1 MLFLARTSLPF
12 LAKSDECYLNRWMH
26 FNLRLI
32 SFLFLMAVSVS
43 VLPFA
48 HGERVEHLGC
58 YAEWTDDRL
67 TIGNELVERQ
77 WTIEASGLLR
87 PVSFVDKVT
96 GSEWLRR
103 PSRQPAPFPELPPV
117 EGARAMEF
125 RVVKEKLSPVE
136 ADSLIVYATA
146 AGEVDRFYYRF
157 QVFPKTGG
165 ISMSFSSDQAEPA
178 AAAAAESDESE
189 DQPTGLEN
197 SPQAAPRKS
206 KFSSALDDL
215 MLAPSHLRYTQ
226 VEFADQTDHH
236 DELVFEREW
245 LTRLG
250 SFEVRC
256 NVFHIEDNL
265 TKNGLIFLKLA
276 PLPHARP
283 VPSPYDVKV
292 FAGGRRVAFAG
303 HGYTWTIIPYQG
315 GRAGRIAATQRYQR
329 ALREYEP
336 ERDGMLLS
344 NTWGD
349 RSRDARVSEDFLM
362 KEIEA
367 GARFGVDVVQV
378 DDGWQYGKS
387 GNSAFGRGAW
397 EDFRS
402 ANPDFWEPH
411 PERFPNGLKPLVEA
425 AAAKGM
431 KFGLWFGPSAENEMA
446 TWEADADL
454 LIDYYKNDGIN
465 YVKVD
470 AVRMETRLAEQNLE
484 KMYQKVLDAS
494 DGELVFDPDA
504 TAGERPT
511 YFGSVQAG
519 PVFVENRYTD
529 WGNYWPHRTLR
540 NLWSLGQYLDPV
552 RMRMEFLNN
561 TRNTEK
567 YGDDPLAPA
576 RYAPDTLFATVMFSS
591 PLAWFEVSS
600 LPESYFE
607 QAAPLIHTWKQ
618 EREAIFSGDIIPIGE
633 RPDGVVWTGFA
644 SVAKDR
650 KSARLVVFR
659 ELNEAGAWTTE
670 IPLLDLDDAEVTILG
685 GDGGAEFEDGALQVE
700 VDRKLGYLFL
710 KVE

>member
-1 MLFLARTSLPF
+1 MKKYLRFPSL
-12 LAKSDECYLNRWMH
+12 
-26 FNLRLI
+26 LI
-32 SFLFLMAVSVS
+32 LSITGLL
-43 VLPFA
+43 LPNFA
-48 HGERVEHLGC
+48 QAERVSHLGC
-58 YAEWTDDRL
+58 YAEWSGDVL
-67 TIGNELVERQ
+67 TIGNELVERR
-77 WTIEASGLLR
+77 WKIEPGGLLR
-87 PVSFVDKVT
+87 SISFYDKVADK
-96 GSEWLRR
+96 EWLRG
-103 PSRQPAPFPELPPV
+103 PSRQPVPFPDVPPAD
-117 EGARAMEF
+117 EPRAF
-125 RVVKEKLSPVE
+125 QFTVVKEKSSPVE
-136 ADSLIVYATA
+136 ADSLILHAEAVGQEQT
-146 AGEVDRFYYRF
+146 FHYRF
-157 QVFPKTGG
+157 QVFPKSGG
-165 ISMSFSSDQAEPA
+165 ISMTFSDNQPEEIVA
-178 AAAAAESDESE
+178 ATEEAAESGL
-189 DQPTGLEN
+189 PTGLEDN
-197 SPQAAPRKS
+197 PDSSSRMD
-206 KFSSALDDL
+206 KFQSALDDL
-215 MLAPSHLRYTQ
+215 KLSPAHLRYIK
-226 VEFADQTDHH
+226 VEFLDQTDHH

-245 LTRLG
+245 LTRVDV
-250 SFEVRC
+250 FDVRC
-256 NVFHIEDNL
+256 NVFLIEDNL
-265 TKNGLIFLKLA
+265 TKNGLIFLKQA

-283 VPSPYDVKV
+283 IQSAWDAKV
-292 FAGGRRVAFAG
+292 FGRARRVAFSG
-303 HGYTWTIIPYQG
+303 HGYPWTIIPYQG
-315 GRAGRIAATQRYQR
+315 GRTGRIVALQRYQR
-329 ALREYEP
+329 CLREYEP

-349 RSRDARVSEDFLM
+349 RSRDARVSEEFLM

-378 DDGWQYGKS
+378 DDGWQKGMS

-425 AAAKGM
+425 AAEKGM
-431 KFGLWFGPSAENEMA
+431 QFGLWFGPSAENEMA
-446 TWEADADL
+446 SWEADADL
-454 LIDYYKNDGIN
+454 LIDYYKDDGIK

-470 AVRMETRLAEQNLE
+470 AIRMETKLAEQNLE
-484 KMYQKVLDAS
+484 KMYQKVLRAS

-511 YFGSVQAG
+511 YFGSIQAG

-529 WGNYWPHRTLR
+529 WGKYWPHRTLR
-540 NLWSLGQYLDPV
+540 NLWSLAQYIDPV

-607 QAAPLIHTWKQ
+607 QAAPLVHTWKQ

-650 KSARLVVFR
+650 KSAHLVVFR
-659 ELNEAGAWTTE
+659 ELNDAAEWNTT
-670 IPLLDLDDAEVTILG
+670 IPLLETDQAEVSILG
-685 GDGGAEFEDGALQVE
+685 GEGEAEFRNGELEVEIGEKLQ
-700 VDRKLGYLFL
+700 YLFL
-710 KVE
+710 KIEAE